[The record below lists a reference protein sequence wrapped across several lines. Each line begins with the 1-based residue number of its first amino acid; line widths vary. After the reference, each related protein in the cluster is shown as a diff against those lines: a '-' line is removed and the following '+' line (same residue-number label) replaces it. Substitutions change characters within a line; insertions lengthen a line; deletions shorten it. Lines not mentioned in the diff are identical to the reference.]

1 MSTFVVYPG
10 SLAGTVRAI
19 SSKSDAHRNLICAAF
34 ADGSTVFDPFTPS
47 NDIDA
52 TMDCLTALGASFAKQ
67 EDGGVT
73 VIPGRPSART
83 LLDCGESGS
92 TLRFLLPVTAALG
105 SGASFTG
112 RGRLPQ
118 RRIAPLLDVIAAH
131 GCTLSADRLP
141 LTVAGRLTPG
151 AYEIVG
157 NESSQYISG
166 LLFAAPLTG
175 GRCHIRVNGPISSK
189 GYVDMTL
196 HTLRQFGVTVQET
209 GYGFEVPGGQHYIS
223 PGRASLEGDWS
234 NAAFFLVAGALGT
247 GVTVTGLNADS
258 MQRDREIAGSLAR
271 FGAHVT
277 VADGAVTVAPGN
289 LTGQRIDVDQI
300 PDLLPVLSVLAC
312 AAQGET
318 VLYNAARLR
327 DKESDRLSSVAGML
341 RSLGGSVREEPDR
354 LHIVGGGY
362 LRGGAVDGAGDHRI
376 VMAAAIAAAL
386 CRTPVTIHGAEAVSK
401 SYPGFFHDYDAL
413 GGTHHVVT
421 VRESD

>member
-1 MSTFVVYPG
+1 MLIMARAASRMGICTDDTALRLEQVLHNFGLPVTTPYRATELAAAALADKKRKGNEVTLVVPEKMGKCVLSPDSGYGVGALLRLWYGGTHMSTFVVYPG

-141 LTVAGRLTPG
+141 LTVAD
-151 AYEIVG
+151 A
-157 NESSQYISG
+157 
-166 LLFAAPLTG
+166 
-175 GRCHIRVNGPISSK
+175 
-189 GYVDMTL
+189 
-196 HTLRQFGVTVQET
+196 LRREPMKLWET
-209 GYGFEVPGGQHYIS
+209 
-223 PGRASLEGDWS
+223 RALSTS
-234 NAAFFLVAGALGT
+234 AAFCL
-247 GVTVTGLNADS
+247 
-258 MQRDREIAGSLAR
+258 QRR
-271 FGAHVT
+271 
-277 VADGAVTVAPGN
+277 
-289 LTGQRIDVDQI
+289 
-300 PDLLPVLSVLAC
+300 
-312 AAQGET
+312 
-318 VLYNAARLR
+318 
-327 DKESDRLSSVAGML
+327 
-341 RSLGGSVREEPDR
+341 
-354 LHIVGGGY
+354 
-362 LRGGAVDGAGDHRI
+362 
-376 VMAAAIAAAL
+376 
-386 CRTPVTIHGAEAVSK
+386 
-401 SYPGFFHDYDAL
+401 
-413 GGTHHVVT
+413 
-421 VRESD
+421 